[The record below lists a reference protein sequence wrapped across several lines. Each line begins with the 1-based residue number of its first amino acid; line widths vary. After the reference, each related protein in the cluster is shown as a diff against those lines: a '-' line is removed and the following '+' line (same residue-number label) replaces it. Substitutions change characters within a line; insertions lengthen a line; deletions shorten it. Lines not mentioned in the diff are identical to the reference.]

1 MALTNNELLNEM
13 QQMIDEGASGSSV
26 IERFAGET
34 IYFPQK
40 GLNKDER
47 NRAICNER
55 KSGVSVTDLMQKYHL
70 SNSQIYKIIES
81 GWFDS

>member
-1 MALTNNELLNEM
+1 MALSNNELLNEM
-13 QQMIDEGASGSSV
+13 QRMIDDGASGSNV

-34 IYFPQK
+34 IYFPQN

-47 NRAICNER
+47 NRAIRNDR
-55 KSGVSVTDLMQKYHL
+55 KSGVSVTELMQKYHL
-70 SNSQIYKIIES
+70 SDSQIYKIIES